1 MAAELFQSH
10 HGTSGKNKEDFWPW
24 NVSLLLSCCS
34 RMQINS
40 WRSACGIV
48 TWALCEIPVST
59 APLEFGNLMNGK
71 AILHLRPVN
80 EKHLLVLSL
89 SSFSEWF
96 WSGFSIPALLG
107 IPVFPWV
114 LHRASTLQ
122 QHLWNLLQDENKG
135 GEKKKEL
142 VGISTRGMGF

>member
-10 HGTSGKNKEDFWPW
+10 HGTSGKDKEDFWPW

-59 APLEFGNLMNGK
+59 ALLEFGNLMNGK

-107 IPVFPWV
+107 IWYFPECCTG
-114 LHRASTLQ
+114 RALCSSTSGICCKTKTR
-122 QHLWNLLQDENKG
+122 EV
-135 GEKKKEL
+135 KKK
-142 VGISTRGMGF
+142 GIGGNFH